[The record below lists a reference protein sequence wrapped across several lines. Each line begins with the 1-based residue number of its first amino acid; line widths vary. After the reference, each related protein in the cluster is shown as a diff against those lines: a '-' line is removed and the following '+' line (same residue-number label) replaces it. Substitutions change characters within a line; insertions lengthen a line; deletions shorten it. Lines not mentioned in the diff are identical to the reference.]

1 MHLEDEMVFELLSKD
16 NFDEIFSIME
26 KSFPIDEYRE
36 RNKQL
41 ALFQE
46 KSYKIYGEREG
57 DLKGFIA
64 VWELKGCTFIEH
76 LAVKESY
83 RNAGV
88 GGALLKEI
96 MAHYGDKK
104 VVLEVELP
112 IGETERRRIAFYK
125 KNGFY
130 LNEFPYVQPSLGNGE
145 KPLLIM
151 STVSKIP
158 QSEFELI
165 KREIYE
171 KVYKIKY

>member
-1 MHLEDEMVFELLSKD
+1 MVIELLSKE

-26 KSFPIDEYRE
+26 KSFPVDEYRE

-41 ALFQE
+41 TLFQE
-46 KSYKIYGEREG
+46 KSYKVYGAREG

-88 GGALLKEI
+88 GGALLQEI
-96 MAHYGDKK
+96 IAHYGNEK

-112 IGETERRRIAFYK
+112 LGETERRRIGFYER
-125 KNGFY
+125 NGFH
-130 LNEFPYVQPSLGNGE
+130 LNEFPYLQPSLGSGE

-151 STVSKIP
+151 STLSKIS
-158 QSEFELI
+158 QSEFEPI

-171 KVYKIKY
+171 TVYKLGY